1 MKLKFQ
7 FSLVLYYVNIFL
19 QNFLFAILVS
29 NYLLFL
35 CAPQE
40 ASNPPKGGVQSSGGH
55 HLRDNNG
62 TKKLGQG
69 GGSAAALNWLSSRC
83 TVL

>member
-1 MKLKFQ
+1 
-7 FSLVLYYVNIFL
+7 
-19 QNFLFAILVS
+19 
-29 NYLLFL
+29 
-35 CAPQE
+35 
-40 ASNPPKGGVQSSGGH
+40 VQSSGGH

>member
-1 MKLKFQ
+1 LFRI
-7 FSLVLYYVNIFL
+7 FFYSFWVLTVYFL
-19 QNFLFAILVS
+19 YNL
-29 NYLLFL
+29 
-35 CAPQE
+35 QE

>member
-1 MKLKFQ
+1 M
-7 FSLVLYYVNIFL
+7 
-19 QNFLFAILVS
+19 
-29 NYLLFL
+29 
-35 CAPQE
+35 QE
-40 ASNPPKGGVQSSGGH
+40 ASNPPKGGVQSSGH

-69 GGSAAALNWLSSRC
+69 NGSGAALNWLSSRC